1 MANTI
6 FWIIIGIIL
15 FDYLLG
21 EFLDYLNYS
30 TMQETIPPELSG
42 IYDENKYQKSQ
53 QYSKTKIKFSLYTS
67 TFSLVIILVML
78 FGSGF
83 AALDELV
90 SSFTAN
96 EYLRAL
102 LFFGILGI
110 AMDILTIPFQLYS
123 TFVIEERY
131 GFNKTT
137 GLVFIFDKIKSW
149 LLGAIIGGGLLVF
162 IMWAWKE
169 TGGLFWIIVL
179 SGLMVFMV
187 FMTMFYSRLIVPLF
201 NKQTPLDSGS
211 LKDSITAFAQ
221 KAGFK
226 IDSIFVIDGSKR
238 STKAN
243 AYFSGIGPKK
253 RIVLYDTLINDLS
266 EEEIVAVLAHEIG
279 HNKLKHVYIGLLM
292 SFVQSGL
299 MLWLLFLALNRPEL
313 SIALGASVP
322 SFYMGILAFGLLFS
336 PVSTL
341 IGIFTNLVSRTH
353 EYQADRFASTY
364 GYGNQLISGL
374 VKLSV
379 ANLSN
384 LTPHPFYV
392 FMEYSHPTLLQRKK
406 AIEQLG

>member
-1 MANTI
+1 
-6 FWIIIGIIL
+6 
-15 FDYLLG
+15 
-21 EFLDYLNYS
+21 
-30 TMQETIPPELSG
+30 
-42 IYDENKYQKSQ
+42 
-53 QYSKTKIKFSLYTS
+53 
-67 TFSLVIILVML
+67 ML

-353 EYQADRFASTY
+353 EYQADRFASNY